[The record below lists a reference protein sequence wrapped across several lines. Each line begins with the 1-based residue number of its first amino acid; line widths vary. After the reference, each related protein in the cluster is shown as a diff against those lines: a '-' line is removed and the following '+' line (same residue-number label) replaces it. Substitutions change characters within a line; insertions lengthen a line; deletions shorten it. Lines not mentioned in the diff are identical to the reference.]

1 MRIHVTMVVDHSLK
15 SILAI
20 LIYHYTSDSNLLFY
34 SAMLAIKKS
43 MDTKLLKVFVVIM
56 TWRLVCFRGRYMGL
70 ITVSVRF

>member
-1 MRIHVTMVVDHSLK
+1 MRIRVTMVVDHSLK

-56 TWRLVCFRGRYMGL
+56 
-70 ITVSVRF
+70 I